1 MSLDRLDNTSE
12 TSQNTESTAPRIR
25 KLDPTVVKRIA
36 AGEIIIQP
44 ANALKE
50 LLENSIDAKSTM
62 IDVLVKDGGLK
73 LLQLTDNGCGIA
85 KEDLPLLCERF
96 TTSKLRTFDDLSL
109 IETYGFRG
117 EALASISHIA
127 RLSVVSKVP
136 NSTLAHKCFY
146 VNGQVATLKFKPDAN
161 CKPQPVAGNLG
172 TQIAAEDL
180 FYNLPSRLHALRS
193 KNDEW
198 IKILDVLGRYA
209 VHSEG
214 VGFSCKKFG
223 DPHPSISTRPQ
234 ATLKEKIRVVFG
246 TSVASELIE
255 FDFKCEEF
263 GLKQI
268 KGAVSGFN
276 YNNKRKIQPVFF
288 INNRLVACEPLK
300 RAINSIFQ
308 VFLPKGN
315 HPFVYLSL
323 DIEPQ
328 NVDVNVH
335 PTKREVRFLFEDEIL
350 EWVCG
355 KIHDVLAERDNS
367 RTFKQSVLKRA
378 GEPATLDSITAST
391 KKYRQENKMV
401 RVDGNQQKIS
411 AFIKPESQNLV
422 GRNVESDPSWLVNNP
437 ESTFVDETMVENEDE
452 ESDENFEN
460 TQLTPVMNSGRS
472 RQTVEL
478 DSILELRKEV
488 AEAIHRP
495 LSNVFNHLVYVG
507 VVDAEKRLCCFQ
519 YDVKLF
525 LCDYAAVLASF
536 FYQTVLS
543 EFANFGEYCIPEPL
557 PIRTILS
564 QLYKENE
571 DLVPMDAIISQIMAM
586 KDMFVEYF
594 QLDFSGEQLRVLP
607 IIMKGLAPSRK
618 KLSYFIYRLGCKVD
632 YNDEKECL
640 RGIAR
645 QIALLYVPDRICG
658 ANNDGNDEETQL
670 AIQQRDDLNYVL
682 EHTVFPALKKKFV
695 ALESLASEVIQIA
708 DLPGLY
714 RVFERC

>member
-1 MSLDRLDNTSE
+1 MTLKQVGKDSQD
-12 TSQNTESTAPRIR
+12 SQNLELGVPRIR

-36 AGEIIIQP
+36 AGEIIVQP

-85 KEDLPLLCERF
+85 KDDLPLLCERF
-96 TTSKLRTFDDLSL
+96 TTSKLRKFDDLSL

-117 EALASISHIA
+117 EALASISHIS

-136 NSTLAHKCFY
+136 DSSLAYKSFY
-146 VNGQVATLKFKPDAN
+146 VNGKTATMKFKPDPN
-161 CKPQPVAGNLG
+161 IKPQPVAGNAG
-172 TQIAAEDL
+172 TQITAEDL

-209 VHSEG
+209 VHSNG

-223 DPHPSISTRPQ
+223 DPHPSISTRPL
-234 ATLKEKIRVVFG
+234 ATLKERIRVVFG

-255 FDFKCEEF
+255 FSFECQEF
-263 GLKQI
+263 GLK
-268 KGAVSGFN
+268 KFRGAVSGFN

-300 RAINSIFQ
+300 RAINSVFQ
-308 VFLPKGN
+308 VFLPKG
-315 HPFVYLSL
+315 HYPFVYLSL

-350 EWVCG
+350 EWICG
-355 KIHDVLAERDNS
+355 KIHDILAERDNS

-401 RVDGNQQKIS
+401 RVDSNQQKIS
-411 AFIKPESQNLV
+411 AFIKPESQKSEERSVDTDNLWQV
-422 GRNVESDPSWLVNNP
+422 DNP
-437 ESTFVDETMVENEDE
+437 ESTFLDEIMIAENEQEFE
-452 ESDENFEN
+452 ESRQELPSQN
-460 TQLTPVMNSGRS
+460 VSSSGRT
-472 RQTVEL
+472 RQDVQL
-478 DSILELRKEV
+478 DSIIELRREV
-488 AEAIHRP
+488 AESIHRP
-495 LSNVFNHLVYVG
+495 LSNVFNHLIYVG
-507 VVDAEKRLCCFQ
+507 VVDAAKRLCCFQ

-525 LCDYAAVLASF
+525 LCDYGAVLASF

-543 EFANFGEYCIPEPL
+543 EFSNFGEYALPEPL
-557 PIRTILS
+557 PLETILGP
-564 QLYKENE
+564 LYVENE
-571 DLVPMDAIISQIMAM
+571 DLVPMDTIIDQLMAM
-586 KDMFVEYF
+586 KDMFIEYF
-594 QLDFSGEQLRVLP
+594 QLDFSDQQLNVLP
-607 IIMKGLAPSRK
+607 LIMKGIAPSKK
-618 KLSYFIYRLGCKVD
+618 KLSYFVYRLGCKVD

-645 QIALLYVPDRICG
+645 QIALLYVPDRIDPG
-658 ANNDGNDEETQL
+658 TSAEEKQL

-682 EHTVFPALKKKFV
+682 EHTVFPALKKNFV
-695 ALESLASEVIQIA
+695 ALESLATEVIQVA

>member
-1 MSLDRLDNTSE
+1 MLEEKTQS
-12 TSQNTESTAPRIR
+12 SQNPGSGPPRIR

-36 AGEIIIQP
+36 AGEIIVQP

-85 KEDLPLLCERF
+85 KDDLPLLCERF

-117 EALASISHIA
+117 EALASISHIS

-136 NSTLAHKCFY
+136 DSTLAYKCFY
-146 VNGQVATLKFKPDAN
+146 VNGQIATLKFKPDAS
-161 CKPQPVAGNLG
+161 CKPQPVAGNTG

-193 KNDEW
+193 KNEEW

-209 VHSEG
+209 VHSDG

-223 DPHPSISTRPQ
+223 DPHPSISTRPL

-255 FDFKCEEF
+255 FSFECEEF
-263 GLKQI
+263 GLKRI
-268 KGAVSGFN
+268 RGAVSGFN

-323 DIEPQ
+323 ELEPQ

-378 GEPATLDSITAST
+378 GEPATLDAITAST

-401 RVDGNQQKIS
+401 RVDGSQQKIS
-411 AFIKPESQNLV
+411 AFIKPESQK
-422 GRNVESDPSWLVNNP
+422 VERTVNSDSSWLVENP
-437 ESTFVDETMVENEDE
+437 ESTFMDETMLPADE
-452 ESDENFEN
+452 EDFEE
-460 TQLTPVMNSGRS
+460 PVESSPAEKLAGSGRE
-472 RQTVEL
+472 RQDIQL

-488 AEAIHRP
+488 AESIHRP

-525 LCDYAAVLASF
+525 LCDYGAVLASF

-543 EFANFGEYCIPEPL
+543 EFANFGEYVLPEPL
-557 PIRTILS
+557 ALRTILG
-564 QLYKENE
+564 QLYAENTN
-571 DLVPMDAIISQIMAM
+571 LVPMDDIIDKIMAM
-586 KDMFVEYF
+586 KDMFIEYF
-594 QLDFSGEQLRVLP
+594 QLDFTDEKLNVLP
-607 IIMKGLAPSRK
+607 VIMKDLAPSKK

-645 QIALLYVPDRICG
+645 QIALLYVPDRISPG
-658 ANNDGNDEETQL
+658 DSAEETQL
-670 AIQQRDDLNYVL
+670 ALQQRDDLNYVL

-695 ALESLASEVIQIA
+695 ALEPLAAEVVQVA